1 MDYSET
7 SELNEMR
14 EQITLLKKK
23 LDQENIINERLM
35 RETIKGRAGFI
46 INQEVISYV
55 AAIFVIVF
63 GSVVFKE
70 LGLSWQFIGG
80 TCILMLIVV
89 IFNFI
94 IHRELHKTDFLNGD
108 LRSAA
113 VTMKK
118 IKKSHMTWIMIGIPV
133 VIVWISCLY
142 YELITVSDSDI
153 LAPGVIGSSI
163 GGVIGAVIG
172 YKTYKKILRT
182 CDEII
187 ACIDK

>member
-1 MDYSET
+1 MEYTET
-7 SELNEMR
+7 NVLNEMR

-23 LDQENIINERLM
+23 LDQENIINDRLM

-46 INQEVISYV
+46 ITQEVISYI
-55 AAIFVIVF
+55 AAAFVITF
-63 GSVVFKE
+63 GSIVFRE
-70 LGLSWQFIGG
+70 LGLSWYFIGG
-80 TCILMLIVV
+80 TCFLMLIVV

-94 IHRELHKTDFLNGD
+94 IHRELHHTDFLNGD

-133 VIVWISCLY
+133 VIVWGSFLF
-142 YELITVSDSDI
+142 YELISVSDSGI
-153 LAPGVIGSSI
+153 VAPGVIGGAA
-163 GGVIGAVIG
+163 GGVIGAIIG
-172 YKTYKKILRT
+172 YTQYKKILRT